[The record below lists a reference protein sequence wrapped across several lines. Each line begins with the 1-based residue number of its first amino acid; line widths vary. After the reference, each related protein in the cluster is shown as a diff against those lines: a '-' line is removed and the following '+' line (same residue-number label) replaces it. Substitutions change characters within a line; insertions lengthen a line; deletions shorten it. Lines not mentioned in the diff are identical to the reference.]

1 MSKHSKE
8 NNTARVSKDAKE
20 VIFLEN
26 FKGDSLENIIDY
38 WALVNVVDFGEA
50 LSVTEN
56 LKIKHAINVI
66 KAELN
71 KASGDRINTISI
83 KDLLK

>member
-71 KASGDRINTISI
+71 KASGDSINTISI